1 MIDISGLAYVVAES
15 TELARW
21 KSYAEGVLGMMTDA
35 SPDGGLYVK
44 MDERQ
49 FRIAVRPGA
58 RDAYVAS
65 GWEVRHQAAFN
76 QAIES
81 LEQARVKFEQGDA
94 SLCRLRCVQ
103 QLVAFADPSGNRH
116 ELVWGFKSDFA
127 HFASPVGVS
136 RFITG
141 DIGMGHTVLPAPNFD
156 ATVRFFRE
164 VMGFGL
170 SDVMNFLPA
179 GPDGPSLP
187 IHFFHCANARHHS
200 LALAAF
206 PVESGCV
213 HIMVEV
219 EDMPEVGRAL
229 DRMAAHGVTQS
240 ATLGQH
246 TNDKMISFYMRS
258 PSNFDIEYGYGGAM
272 VDWDRHVA
280 HEFTRVSLW
289 GHDFTIAQKSAAS
302 AAQPEAGHHG

>member
-15 TELARW
+15 TDLARW
-21 KSYAEGVLGMMTDA
+21 KTYAEGVLGMMTDA
-35 SPDGGLYVK
+35 SPDGGLYIK

-58 RDAYVAS
+58 RDAYAAS
-65 GWEVRHQAAFN
+65 GWEVRDQAAFDR
-76 QAIES
+76 AIES
-81 LEQARVKFEQGDA
+81 LEQAKVPLEHGDA
-94 SLCRLRCVQ
+94 ALCRLRRVQ

-141 DIGMGHTVLPAPNFD
+141 NIGMGHTVLPAPNFD
-156 ATVRFFRE
+156 ATAHFFRD

-170 SDVMNFLPA
+170 SDVMNFQPA
-179 GPDGPSLP
+179 GPDGPTLP
-187 IHFFHCANARHHS
+187 IHFFHCGNARHHS

-219 EDMPEVGRAL
+219 ENMPEVGRAL
-229 DRMAAHGVTQS
+229 DRMVAHGVKQS

-258 PSNFDIEYGYGGAM
+258 PSNFDIEYGYGGAV
-272 VDWDRHVA
+272 VDWERHVA

-302 AAQPEAGHHG
+302 AAQPETQHHG

>member
-1 MIDISGLAYVVAES
+1 MIDISGLAYIVVE
-15 TELARW
+15 TTDLARW
-21 KSYAEGVLGMMTDA
+21 KTYAEGVLGMMSAA

-49 FRIAVRPGA
+49 FRIGVRPGT
-58 RDAYVAS
+58 RDAYAAS
-65 GWEVRHQAAFN
+65 GWEVRDQAAFD
-76 QAIES
+76 AAVAA
-81 LEQARVKFEQGDA
+81 LERADVKLERGDSA
-94 SLCRLRCVQ
+94 LCTLRCVQ
-103 QLVAFADPSGNRH
+103 QLVSFADPSGNRH

-127 HFASPVGVS
+127 HFASPTGVS

-141 DIGMGHTVLPAPNFD
+141 DIGMGHTVLPAPNFE
-156 ATVRFFRE
+156 ATLRFWRE
-164 VMGFGL
+164 LMGFGL
-170 SDVMNFLPA
+170 SDIMNFQPA
-179 GPDGPSLP
+179 GADGPTLP
-187 IHFFHCANARHHS
+187 IHFLHCGNARHHS

-219 EDMPEVGRAL
+219 ENMPEVGRAL

-258 PSNFDIEYGYGGAM
+258 PSNFDIEYGCGGAV
-272 VDWDRHVA
+272 VDWRAHVA
-280 HEFTRVSLW
+280 HEFMRVSLW
-289 GHDFTIAQKSAAS
+289 GHDFSIAQAPPKA
-302 AAQPEAGHHG
+302 

>member
-15 TELARW
+15 TELGRW
-21 KSYAEGVLGMMTDA
+21 TAYAQGVLGMMTET
-35 SPDGGLYVK
+35 SSDGGLYIK

-65 GWEVRHQAAFN
+65 GWEVRAQTRFERAVATL
-76 QAIES
+76 QKADVA
-81 LEQARVKFEQGDA
+81 LEHGDSA
-94 SLCRLRCVQ
+94 LCQLRRVQ
-103 QLVAFADPSGNRH
+103 QMVSFSDPSGNRH

-127 HFASPVGVS
+127 HFASPAGVS
-136 RFITG
+136 RFVTG

-156 ATVRFFRE
+156 ATARFFRE

-170 SDVMNFLPA
+170 SDIMNFQPA
-179 GPDGPSLP
+179 GPQGPTIP

-206 PVESGCV
+206 PLDSGCV

-219 EDMPEVGRAL
+219 DSMPEVGRAL
-229 DRMAAHGVTQS
+229 DRMAAHGVALS

-246 TNDKMISFYMRS
+246 TNDKMTSFYMRS
-258 PSNFDIEYGYGGAM
+258 PSNFDVEFGYGGAV
-272 VDWDRHVA
+272 VDWNSHVV

-289 GHDFTIAQKSAAS
+289 GHDFTVGQKTT
-302 AAQPEAGHHG
+302 